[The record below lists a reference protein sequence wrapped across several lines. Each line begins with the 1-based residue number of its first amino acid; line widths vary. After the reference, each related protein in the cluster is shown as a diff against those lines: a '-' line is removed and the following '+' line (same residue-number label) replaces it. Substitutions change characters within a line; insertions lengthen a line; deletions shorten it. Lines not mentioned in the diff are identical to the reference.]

1 MKTVAI
7 PTAGGRLCPH
17 FGHCEVFTLVDVDEK
32 SGTVTGTRDV
42 VPPPHEPGKLPPW
55 IAEQGAHLVI
65 AGGMGQRAV
74 MLFNQ
79 AGVEVIVGA
88 PAEDPRKVVTDWLA
102 GELAT
107 GSNACDH

>member
-1 MKTVAI
+1 MTIAI
-7 PTAGGRLCPH
+7 PTADGRLCPH
-17 FGHCEVFTLVDVDEK
+17 FGHCDVFTLVDVDRK
-32 SGTVTGTRDV
+32 AGKVLGTKEVI
-42 VPPPHEPGKLPPW
+42 PPPHEPGKLPPW
-55 IAEQGAHLVI
+55 VAGQGATLVI

-74 MLFNQ
+74 MLFNE

-88 PAEDPRKVVTDWLA
+88 AAEAPRKVVEDWLA